1 MSLQVSLGF
10 HGNGR
15 EALEF
20 YAKIFGF
27 PMPQV
32 MTYGEM
38 PPDPAYPITEEVK
51 QLIMYTN
58 FEIMGVTCMLSDWPP
73 EMAYVVGRNIGL
85 MVVTRDADEIRR
97 LYEALKEGG
106 TVDMELA
113 ATFWSELYGM
123 VTDKF
128 GVQWQLNMCCDTP

>member
-27 PMPQV
+27 PMPQI

-38 PPDPAYPITEEVK
+38 PPDPAYPITARSNSSSCTPA
-51 QLIMYTN
+51 L
-58 FEIMGVTCMLSDWPP
+58 
-73 EMAYVVGRNIGL
+73 
-85 MVVTRDADEIRR
+85 R
-97 LYEALKEGG
+97 LWG
-106 TVDMELA
+106 
-113 ATFWSELYGM
+113 
-123 VTDKF
+123 
-128 GVQWQLNMCCDTP
+128 